1 MTPPGTGREVVCVA
15 GHSKWANIKH
25 RKGKEDAR
33 RGQLFTKL
41 ARQITLAAREGG
53 GDPES
58 NFRLRLAID
67 TARNNNMPNDNI
79 ERAIK
84 RGTGELASVNLEEVI
99 YEGYGPG
106 GMAVLV
112 EALTDNRNRTASDV
126 RHVFSKYGGN
136 LGESGCVAWMFE
148 KKGRLAIDKQ
158 TAIVDEDALVLEA
171 IENGAEDIEVDEEYI
186 EIITAPGDFEAF
198 KKALETSGY
207 KFDDAAVTMIPTN
220 TVEIPQDKSGQALR
234 LLEALEELDDIQ
246 EVYANGDI
254 DEDAL
259 LEGA

>member
-1 MTPPGTGREVVCVA
+1 VA

-41 ARQITLAAREGG
+41 AKQITLAAREGG

-58 NFRLRLAID
+58 NFRLRLAMD

-84 RGTGELASVNLEEVI
+84 RGTGELESENLEEVI

-126 RHVFSKYGGN
+126 RHVFSKHGGS

-158 TAIVDEDALVLEA
+158 AAAVDEDALMLEA

-186 EIITAPGDFEAF
+186 GIITAPGDFEAV
-198 KKALETSGY
+198 KKALESSGY

-220 TVEIPQDKSGQALR
+220 TVEIPQDKSVQALR
-234 LLEALEELDDIQ
+234 LLEALEDLDDIQ

-254 DEDAL
+254 DEEAL